1 MDSKIFQKGEI
12 YLAYLNPKKGDEV
25 GKLRP
30 VIIYQ
35 TNMLNDIEHP
45 TTTILP
51 LSTVFIDETY
61 PLRYRV
67 KKRDNLERDSDILCD
82 QIRTIDNQRFKPQM
96 IAKLSLKEIFEIDEL
111 VKIVLGME

>member
-1 MDSKIFQKGEI
+1 MAFKIFQKGEI
-12 YLAYLNPKKGDEV
+12 YLAYLNPKKGNEV

-30 VIIYQ
+30 VLIYQ
-35 TNMLNDIEHP
+35 TDMLNDIEHP

-51 LSTVFIDETY
+51 LSTILVDEVY

-67 KKRDNLERDSDILCD
+67 KKRDSLEKDSDVLCD
-82 QIRTIDNQRFKPQM
+82 QIRTIDNQRFKPQI
-96 IAKLSLKEIFEIDEL
+96 IAKLSLKEILEIDEL